1 MSTGKYITRPAYISS
16 KTTRMPCSFICG
28 AAYSESGLLIP
39 ASQRQFKDNDLYL
52 NDPPVVPLV
61 HRFKVF
67 NFSDSILYLGNHFS
81 HYGHFIMETLP
92 MLSHLLDNKRKCF
105 FNHLP
110 FGKNDLCRA
119 SDGAFSCQI
128 DFSLLKYF
136 AKILEIDIS
145 SQVFVN
151 HENRISKDH
160 NDQRM
165 QSIFLGHD
173 FLGNFEILPRPTIM
187 NDKLIDRNPFDLIV
201 KFFEK
206 KLAGHSSNN
215 VIKDDC
221 SKVFL
226 ARSPKF
232 YSEAKSIFVEKIAK
246 DNGFIIVHP
255 EELALEDQIK
265 LMQNA
270 REVMGFSGSQ
280 LHNVIFGRKIERVI
294 EIGRLKGE
302 GVNPNQKICSQIT
315 QSPLNFCPMTSDD
328 EMRDC
333 IRSLVKS

>member
-92 MLSHLLDNKRKCF
+92 MLSYLLDNKRKCF

-110 FGKNDLCRA
+110 FGKMTYVVF
-119 SDGAFSCQI
+119 DGAFSCQI
-128 DFSLLKYF
+128 ILSLKYF

-145 SQVFVN
+145 SVFVN

-173 FLGNFEILPRPTIM
+173 FLEIL
-187 NDKLIDRNPFDLIV
+187 KYYL
-201 KFFEK
+201 
-206 KLAGHSSNN
+206 
-215 VIKDDC
+215 
-221 SKVFL
+221 
-226 ARSPKF
+226 
-232 YSEAKSIFVEKIAK
+232 
-246 DNGFIIVHP
+246 
-255 EELALEDQIK
+255 DQ
-265 LMQNA
+265 
-270 REVMGFSGSQ
+270 
-280 LHNVIFGRKIERVI
+280 
-294 EIGRLKGE
+294 
-302 GVNPNQKICSQIT
+302 P
-315 QSPLNFCPMTSDD
+315 
-328 EMRDC
+328 
-333 IRSLVKS
+333 